1 MIAKT
6 TSHVGR
12 TTWLVGKTKCL
23 VVFPTRHLGNTVP
36 ANRGQMLYFGLKKDR
51 YNSYELKAVPQDMAA
66 IHPHAMSR

>member
-1 MIAKT
+1 MTEKT

-51 YNSYELKAVPQDMAA
+51 YNSYELKAVLQDTAA